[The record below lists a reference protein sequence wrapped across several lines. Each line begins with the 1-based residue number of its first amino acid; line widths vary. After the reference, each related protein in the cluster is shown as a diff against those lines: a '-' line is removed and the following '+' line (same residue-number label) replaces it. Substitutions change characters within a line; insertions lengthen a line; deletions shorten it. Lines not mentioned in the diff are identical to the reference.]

1 MATIRLYI
9 IEITYANK
17 TMLPDRFWAESDN
30 YVDISGHTYTCKGS
44 RVFNLPDEL
53 KPYMIRSIITD
64 RDTTLPVVVTSNKTY
79 ILEPATSLQNI
90 GEQLGKVRKTQG
102 ITQKQL
108 AEMLGTHQSNI
119 ARIESGKDNI
129 SINQLAEIAAKL
141 GKRIEL
147 V

>member
-9 IEITYANK
+9 IEVTYANK
-17 TMLPDRFWAESDN
+17 TMLPDRFWAECDD
-30 YVDISGHTYTCKGS
+30 YVDINGRTYTCKGS
-44 RVFNLPDEL
+44 RVFNLPDEV

-64 RDTTLPVVVTSNKTY
+64 HESTLPIIVTYNKTY
-79 ILEPATSLQNI
+79 LLEPVSLLQNI
-90 GEQLGKVRKTQG
+90 GEQLGKVRKAQG

-108 AEMLGTHQSNI
+108 AERLGTHQSNI

-129 SINQLAEIAAKL
+129 SIDKLAEIAEAL